1 MKIFDI
7 SDLSAVY
14 DYQIR
19 LAVPYFFPADFETW
33 KESFV
38 NDVDGEGRRLFK
50 SLQGK
55 VAYEGEK
62 LVGFVQYGKTA
73 FGFDDCGEISSAVSY
88 PVIRALYFGKGQ
100 QEAGERLLKAAMDE
114 FAAEQKVYVFFHYFG
129 MTCFARHGKLFERFE
144 WIEELLYRNGFVIE
158 HENVYYAAPRLDTAD
173 SKVELKVHDRTAGNQ
188 QMFDFFL
195 DGKHMGGCEVHY
207 LPTKG
212 DVFLRWIYVNDAVQN
227 CGVGSQC
234 MAALK
239 NWLCAQGMTRL
250 DTDTALNNLRAQ
262 HYYEKNG
269 FTRQGITRSYYIE
282 KRNRMATTVKKK

>member
-7 SDLSAVY
+7 TDLSAVY
-14 DYQIR
+14 DYQMQ

-33 KESFV
+33 KESFE

-50 SLQGK
+50 TLQGK
-55 VAYEGEK
+55 AAYDGEK

-88 PVIRALYFGKGQ
+88 PVIRALYFDKGRE
-100 QEAGERLLKAAMDE
+100 EAGELLLKAAMDA
-114 FAAEQKVYVFFHYFG
+114 FGAEQKVYAFFHYFG
-129 MTCFARHGKLFERFE
+129 MTCFARHGKLYESFD
-144 WIEELLYRNGFVIE
+144 WIKELLHRNGFVIE
-158 HENVYYAAPRLDTAD
+158 HENVYYTAPQLDAAG
-173 SKVELKVHDRTAGNQ
+173 SQVELKVHDLTAGNQ

-195 DGKHMGGCEVHY
+195 DGKHIGGCEVHY

-212 DVFLRWIYVNDAVQN
+212 DVFLRWIYVNDEVQN
-227 CGVGSQC
+227 RGVGSQA

-239 NWLCAQGMTRL
+239 KYLHQQGMTRL
-250 DTDTALNNLRAQ
+250 DTDTALDNLRAQ

-269 FTRQGITRSYYIE
+269 FIREGITRSYYTQ
-282 KRNRMATTVKKK
+282 K